1 MSLLPIA
8 GRVRL
13 GITLSALAV
22 LALTAGGAVAQSFLQ
37 QLFGIGN
44 APAVRPA
51 PQRLGAPAPRI
62 ELRSIA
68 NTVGSGDHGNRHWRD
83 GDEDQDG
90 HYDSGGGRK
99 YRTMCVRLCDGYYF
113 PVSNAT
119 THRTFQRDANMC
131 EAGCGAEARLFYMP
145 AGETDI
151 DTMSDLTGLAYSALP
166 NAYKYRKTLVSGCT
180 CKPMPWSEAA
190 RARHRGYAIAAAAQS
205 RPEEK
210 IAVRAEERQPANRFP
225 LPPAVKG
232 PGVVVIS
239 ASGVA
244 TTAETPSMPA
254 DDAEQKAGAELEP
267 GDDNSVKSSGALA
280 AVADLPVTPA
290 IPRAAHKA
298 QRQRVTII
306 NASEPL
312 PAQGG
317 KPGKRARAVH
327 AAPGKGS
334 GFGGFF
340 SSEPRR
346 IVYPGQ

>member
-1 MSLLPIA
+1 MSLMPIA

-13 GITLSALAV
+13 GITLSAVAV
-22 LALTAGGAVAQSFLQ
+22 LALTTGGAVAQSFLQ

-62 ELRSIA
+62 ELRS
-68 NTVGSGDHGNRHWRD
+68 VGNSGGDRVSRNWRD

-90 HYDSGGGRK
+90 HYDGGGGRK

-131 EAGCGAEARLFYMP
+131 EAGCGSEARLFYMP
-145 AGETDI
+145 AGETDVG
-151 DTMSDLTGLAYSALP
+151 TMSDLTGLAYSALP

-190 RARHRGYAIAAAAQS
+190 RARHRGYAFAAPQS

-210 IAVRAEERQPANRFP
+210 IAARAEERQPANRFP

-232 PGVVVIS
+232 PGVVIIS

-244 TTAETPSMPA
+244 TMAERPSFPA
-254 DDAEQKAGAELEP
+254 DEAEEKAGIDVEA
-267 GDDNSVKSSGALA
+267 GDESSSTASGALVA
-280 AVADLPVTPA
+280 AAHLPETPA
-290 IPRAAHKA
+290 IAPRAAHMA

-312 PAQGG
+312 PAPGG

-327 AAPGKGS
+327 AATGKGS
-334 GFGGFF
+334 GLGGFF